1 MFNAMMRYRLAAIWR
16 GLLMAIAVFVIITGG
31 SILIFSNQMT

>member
-16 GLLMAIAVFVIITGG
+16 GLLMAIASSSSSQAVPF
-31 SILIFSNQMT
+31 